1 MQYVGS
7 KAFYW
12 LLRKTIIAPVH
23 TLVQKDVLKSTLV
36 KTTQKIHELVF
47 YGNLAI
53 FGDIAY
59 KLFEGIAV
67 SRMKK

>member
-1 MQYVGS
+1 MQYVDS

-12 LLRKTIIAPVH
+12 LLRKTIITPVH

-36 KTTQKIHELVF
+36 NKTTQKIHELVF
-47 YGNLAI
+47 YGNLTI

-67 SRMKK
+67 S